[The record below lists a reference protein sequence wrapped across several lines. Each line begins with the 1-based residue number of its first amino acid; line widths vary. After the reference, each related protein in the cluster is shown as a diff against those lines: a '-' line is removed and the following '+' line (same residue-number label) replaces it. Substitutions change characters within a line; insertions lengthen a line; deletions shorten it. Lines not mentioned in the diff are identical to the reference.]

1 MHYIEGILIGLCIPI
16 LFPDF
21 YSYLNKKIRNLM
33 GNVGKDEDKK

>member
-21 YSYLNKKIRNLM
+21 YTYLNKKIRNLAK
-33 GNVGKDEDKK
+33 NAGKDADKS